1 VTAVDLQLPASPEYL
16 AVARARLATF
26 LAQAPIAPEAVFDL
40 QVALSEACA
49 NVIRHARTSQF
60 TLRFTLEERA
70 VTVEVKDRG
79 PGFDPAILDRAYAA
93 GGASGRGF
101 LLMRA
106 LTDQVDVET
115 TPAGT
120 TVRLIKRAVVPGAPP
135 RGRR

>member
-1 VTAVDLQLPASPEYL
+1 MTAVDLQLPASPEYL
-16 AVARARLATF
+16 AVARARLAAF
-26 LAQAPIAPEAVFDL
+26 LATAPVAPEAVFDL

-60 TLRFTLEERA
+60 TLRFILEERD

-79 PGFDPAILDRAYAA
+79 PGFDPAILDRASTI

-106 LTDQVDVET
+106 LTDRVDVET

-120 TVRLIKRAVVPGAPP
+120 TVRLMKRAVASGAPP
-135 RGRR
+135 RSRE